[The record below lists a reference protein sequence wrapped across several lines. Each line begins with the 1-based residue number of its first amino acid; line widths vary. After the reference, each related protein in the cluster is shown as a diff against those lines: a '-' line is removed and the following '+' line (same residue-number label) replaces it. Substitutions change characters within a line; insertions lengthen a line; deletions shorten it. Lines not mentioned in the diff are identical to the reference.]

1 MRKEEQKRLRCDVS
15 LRIETAHTSLS
26 DTIIIVAHGGTIMAL
41 LDQLSEPHKD
51 YFDWQVKPGEG
62 VAGILSVNEDRNIVI
77 TNTVRIEG

>member
-1 MRKEEQKRLRCDVS
+1 MHGFEKLLADV
-15 LRIETAHTSLS
+15 EPY
-26 DTIIIVAHGGTIMAL
+26 TIVVVAHGGTIMAL

>member
-1 MRKEEQKRLRCDVS
+1 
-15 LRIETAHTSLS
+15 
-26 DTIIIVAHGGTIMAL
+26 MAL
-41 LDQLSEPHKD
+41 MDQLSEPHKD